1 MDSPALASFKAKDS
15 LQRFIANQP
24 PSRPVWWKGTCK
36 RLPRDK
42 ARKKKKKGSPE
53 VIIYPC

>member
-1 MDSPALASFKAKDS
+1 MDSPALASFEAKDS
-15 LQRFIANQP
+15 LQRFITNHP
-24 PSRPVWWKGTCK
+24 PSRPVWWKGTQLK

-42 ARKKKKKGSPE
+42 ARKKNCSPE